1 MEIKI
6 AGRRVCVGDRLYHK
20 GWDTYGT
27 VTGYDPSGS
36 AWLSI
41 VSSTGQRRTMAVTE
55 GGKVAGVKM
64 CYWHKGIDLDLPVE
78 DVSAIQSIVDLFVAE
93 MKKVWDS
100 KPVPPHVCPHACQ
113 CDGQAG
119 TQNG

>member
-6 AGRRVCVGDRLYHK
+6 AGRRVCIGDRLYHK

-27 VTGYDPSGS
+27 VVNYDPSGA

-41 VSSTGQRRTMAVTE
+41 VSSTGQRRTMAVTD

-64 CYWHKGIDLDLPVE
+64 CYWHKGIDLDLPIE
-78 DVSAIQSIVDLFVAE
+78 DISSIQSIVDLFVAE
-93 MKKVWDS
+93 MKKVWES
-100 KPVPPHVCPHACQ
+100 KPATSHVCQHGCQ
-113 CDGQAG
+113 TGVQDG
-119 TQNG
+119 